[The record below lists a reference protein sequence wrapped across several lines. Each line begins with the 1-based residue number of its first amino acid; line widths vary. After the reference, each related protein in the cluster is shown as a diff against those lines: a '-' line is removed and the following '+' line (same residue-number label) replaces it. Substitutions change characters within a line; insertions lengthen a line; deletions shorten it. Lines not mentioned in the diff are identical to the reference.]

1 MVIERLAQSS
11 GAMPNLAADSASQ
24 SARLGVQVSGEL
36 WLIRLEDAAEVVA
49 PGAVTPVPL
58 TRPWF
63 RGLTNIRGN
72 LYSVIDLSAFLGG
85 RPTASS
91 ADTRLVMINDRY
103 HMSAG
108 LLVERMLGLRTMQQL
123 QPLPVVEADLDHER
137 PWISSRYQDSEGRNW
152 REIGMTELVYHND
165 FLNVGL

>member
-1 MVIERLAQSS
+1 MMEHPSDPSAVPANADALAD
-11 GAMPNLAADSASQ
+11 GAPQ
-24 SARLGVQVSGEL
+24 SARLGVQAAGEH

-58 TRPWF
+58 TQAWF

-72 LYSVIDLSAFLGG
+72 LFSVIDFSAFLGG
-85 RPTASS
+85 RPTPAG
-91 ADTRLVMINDRY
+91 ADVRLVMISDRY

-108 LLVERMLGLRTMQQL
+108 LLVERMLGLRTAQQL
-123 QPLPVVEADLDHER
+123 QAIVPSVVDKAR
-137 PWISSRYQDSEGRNW
+137 PWTSACYRDAEGRTW
-152 REIGMTELVYHND
+152 REISMAELVYQNE